1 MNKSSEKNDLRLQ
14 IKTKYS
20 STPKELSSSVE
31 QSLQNWEIYNKTES
45 LAFYLAM
52 ADEINV
58 DFLFNSSKK
67 IFLPRFLAP
76 QKIYE
81 MACVDSKANLIVG
94 KYGILEP
101 SQDCRGAQKNEI
113 DLWFIPGMA
122 FDKKGHRLGR
132 GGGFYDRLLADENTL
147 KVGVVEHSRLIDDIP
162 CEEWDIKM
170 DFILTDEALLN
181 VNTKG
186 LI

>member
-14 IKTKYS
+14 IKTKHS
-20 STPKELSSSVE
+20 TTPKELSCSVE
-31 QSLQNWEIYNKTES
+31 KSLQNWEVYNKIEN
-45 LAFYLAM
+45 LAFYFAM
-52 ADEINV
+52 ADEISV
-58 DFLFNSSKK
+58 DFLFNSHKK
-67 IFLPRFLAP
+67 IFLPRFLAE

-81 MACVDSKANLIVG
+81 MACVESKADLIAG

-101 SQDCRGAQKNEI
+101 SRHCRGARKNEI
-113 DLWFIPGMA
+113 DLCLIPGMA

-162 CEEWDIKM
+162 CEEWDVKM
-170 DFILTDEALLN
+170 DFVLTDEALIN
-181 VNTKG
+181 CKH
-186 LI
+186 